1 MADDR
6 IRSLQAPNHRPTHKG
21 LCVDTENDFI
31 YTNPEEKVDD
41 FRREAGK
48 VKLACLDKHGDLHAG
63 AAKTCKAG
71 LSWRPTTFHWVT
83 WSPI

>member
-6 IRSLQAPNHRPTHKG
+6 IRSLKAEAKPSHKG
-21 LCVDTENDFI
+21 LCVDTDDNFV

-48 VKLACLDKHGDLHAG
+48 PEIN
-63 AAKTCKAG
+63 TCIAPMAFPHI
-71 LSWRPTTFHWVT
+71 LLF
-83 WSPI
+83 